1 MHRTN
6 TKAVWALVTA
16 LATFAVFGGAV
27 FAARHYNEVRL
38 LDAVIAVVLAL
49 AFSVAA
55 VVFGRRA
62 RTEHQRSLGRSGSR
76 AFVSLSRLLATV
88 AFLLALTAA
97 LALAVF
103 AVLVLVFE

>member
-6 TKAVWALVTA
+6 TKAVWALAAA
-16 LATFAVFGGAV
+16 LATFVVFGGAIY
-27 FAARHYNEVRL
+27 AARHYSEVRL
-38 LDAVIAVVLAL
+38 VDAVIAVTLAL
-49 AFSVAA
+49 TFSIAA
-55 VVFGRRA
+55 VVLGRRA
-62 RTEHQRSLGRSGSR
+62 RTEHLRSLGRSGSR
-76 AFVSLSRLLATV
+76 AFVGLVRLLAMV

>member
-1 MHRTN
+1 MRSTN
-6 TKAVWALVTA
+6 TKAVWALAAA

-27 FAARHYNEVRL
+27 YAARHYNEVRL
-38 LDAVIAVVLAL
+38 THAVIAVVLAL
-49 AFSVAA
+49 AFSLAA
-55 VVFGRRA
+55 VIFSRQA
-62 RTEHQRSLGRSGSR
+62 RTEHQRTLGRSGSR
-76 AFVSLSRLLATV
+76 TFVGVVRLLATV